1 MKKTPERAKFCRSKT
16 DWIGER
22 TAATDGREGLNKGD
36 VHARIE
42 EIGIIPAV
50 RLHSAEHA
58 RYAAEALNR
67 SGIPIAEMTMTV
79 PRAIEVISE
88 LAKGLP
94 EMIVGA
100 GTVLDVETAQ
110 KCVDAGAKFLTST
123 GFIPEVVEFARK
135 KRVLVIPGAL
145 TPSEVIH
152 AWKAGADFVK
162 IFPCGP
168 LGGENYIRALKAPLP
183 QIPMVAAGGVNQQTA
198 VGYILAGASALGV
211 GGELI
216 PKEALQQRQEERVHE
231 LARRFLAKVRE
242 GRSRLAGTQ

>member
-1 MKKTPERAKFCRSKT
+1 M
-16 DWIGER
+16 
-22 TAATDGREGLNKGD
+22 NKEH

-42 EIGIIPAV
+42 EVGIIPAV

-58 RYAAEALNR
+58 RYAAEALYR
-67 SGIPIAEMTMTV
+67 AGIPIAEITMTV
-79 PRAIEVISE
+79 PGALEVISG
-88 LAKGLP
+88 LARSLP

-110 KCVDAGAKFLTST
+110 GCVDAGAKFLTST
-123 GFIPEVVEFARK
+123 GFVAEVVEFARK
-135 KRVLVIPGAL
+135 KSVLVIPGAL

-152 AWKAGADFVK
+152 AWKAGADFIK

-168 LGGENYIRALKAPLP
+168 LGGENYIRALKAPFP
-183 QIPMVAAGGVNQQTA
+183 QIPMVAAGGVTQLTA

-216 PKEALQQRQEERVHE
+216 PKEALQQKQEERVHE

-242 GRSRLAGTQ
+242 ARSRLAATK